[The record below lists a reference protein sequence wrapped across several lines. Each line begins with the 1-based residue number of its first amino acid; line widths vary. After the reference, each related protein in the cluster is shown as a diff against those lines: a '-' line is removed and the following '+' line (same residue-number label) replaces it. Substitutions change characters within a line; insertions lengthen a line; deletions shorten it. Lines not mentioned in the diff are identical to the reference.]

1 MKLHAEY
8 LHCDWCSLPPPLPPP
23 PCDWSDDAGNNLLGL
38 SWAAQVARFGQHRVA
53 VNEF

>member
-1 MKLHAEY
+1 MLSIFIVTDA
-8 LHCDWCSLPPPLPPP
+8 HCSPPSP